1 MNEVINLLQGFA
13 MGLLELMLP
22 IVAGFVVA
30 ALIVL
35 KNKWLQEL
43 ENSKPELR
51 WYLDEAVSLA
61 VAAAEQSHLIELI
74 SDKKQYAVEVAQI
87 WLDAHGWD
95 EVDIDVLEAAIE
107 AEVLKQF
114 PK

>member
-1 MNEVINLLQGFA
+1 MNEFVNVLQEFA
-13 MGLLELMLP
+13 MGLLVLVLP
-22 IVAGFVVA
+22 ILSGFIIA
-30 ALIVL
+30 ALIAL
-35 KNKWLQEL
+35 KDKWLQEL

-51 WYLDEAVSLA
+51 WYLDEAVDIA
-61 VAAAEQSHLIELI
+61 VRAAEQSKFADFIE
-74 SDKKQYAVEVAQI
+74 DKKAYAFEIAQL
-87 WLDAHGWD
+87 WLDAHGWE

>member
-1 MNEVINLLQGFA
+1 MFLLT
-13 MGLLELMLP
+13 L
-22 IVAGFVVA
+22 
-30 ALIVL
+30 VL

-51 WYLDEAVSLA
+51 WYLDEAVDIA
-61 VAAAEQSHLIELI
+61 VRAAEQSKFADFIE
-74 SDKKQYAVEVAQI
+74 DKKAYAFEIAQL
-87 WLDAHGWD
+87 WLDAHGWE